1 LYHPSALDRGTSAFL
16 ILFALSA
23 IAAPQ
28 AQFVSGVSVVEVYAT
43 VTDARGE
50 PVSGLRLADF
60 TVEEDG
66 RPQTVENFA
75 AGEFPLSVAVAV
87 DRSFSVPA
95 AQLAAS
101 TAALSRFVTALRPD
115 DQVMVIAIGSEVEV
129 LAPLSANRDASRA
142 ALDRLERWG
151 TTPLYDAAAAAI
163 DAIEPARGRRALIVL
178 SDGSDRYSQR
188 TAAELVEKARRS
200 DVLIYPIAVGR
211 ERPPLFAELATVTG
225 GRSFQ
230 ATDGRTLTTTLAG
243 IAKELRFQYLLGYA
257 PAREASGAPR
267 WRSIQVKVNRPD
279 VLVRA
284 RDGYLS
290 R

>member
-1 LYHPSALDRGTSAFL
+1 LYHPSGLDRGTSVIL

-50 PVSGLRLADF
+50 PVTGLRRADF

-66 RPQTVENFA
+66 HPQSVENFA

-101 TAALSRFVTALRPD
+101 TAALSRFVTELRPD

-129 LAPLSANRDASRA
+129 LAPLSGDRAASRA
-142 ALDRLERWG
+142 ALDGLQRWG
-151 TTPLYDAAAAAI
+151 TTPLYDAAASAI

-178 SDGSDRYSQR
+178 SDGRDRYSQR

-230 ATDGRTLTTTLAG
+230 AADARTLTTTLAV

-257 PAREASGAPR
+257 PAREASRAPR

-279 VLVRA
+279 VRVRA

-290 R
+290 P

>member
-1 LYHPSALDRGTSAFL
+1 LYHPSGLDRGTSAIL
-16 ILFALSA
+16 ILFAFSA

-50 PVSGLRLADF
+50 PVTGLRRADF

-66 RPQTVENFA
+66 RPQNVENFA
-75 AGEFPLSVAVAV
+75 AGEFPLSLAIAL
-87 DRSFSVPA
+87 DRSFSMPA

-101 TAALSRFVTALRPD
+101 TAAASRFVSELRPN

-129 LAPLSANRDASRA
+129 LAPLSANRDAART
-142 ALDRLERWG
+142 ALSRLERWG

-163 DAIEPARGRRALIVL
+163 DAIAPARGRRALIVV

-188 TAAELVEKARRS
+188 TAAALVEKARLS

-211 ERPPLFAELATVTG
+211 ERPPIFAELATVTG
-225 GRSFQ
+225 GRSFH
-230 ATDGRTLTTTLAG
+230 AADARTLTTTLAA

-257 PAREASGAPR
+257 PAREAGGTPR

-279 VLVRA
+279 VRVRA